1 MQLQR
6 WEQVQAVL
14 EEAQAAPRDDRE
26 AVLAACCGADAEL
39 RREVASLLAA
49 SENADAFFEDLSER
63 IVDAI
68 EAEESAAWLTSE
80 GGLEGFR
87 VIEKLASGGMGDVYR
102 ATDERLRRDV
112 ALKVLSESS
121 VDDPKLVAR
130 FNREARLLA
139 ALNHPSIAAI
149 YGLEVVGDRTVL
161 VLEFVEGPTLA
172 ERLKAGRLPVAE
184 AVEIGRQIAAALE
197 AAHDKGIVHRDLKPA
212 NVKFTSAGQ
221 VKLLDFGIS
230 KALRPPESSDA
241 TAGKSMSV
249 ITETGGRAQVLGTV
263 PYMSPEQLGQG
274 DVGLGSDLWSLGVV
288 LFEALSGQRP
298 FGGAFPIARILER
311 DPDWGLLPADVPKPL
326 IELIQRCLQ
335 KDTSRRLR
343 TASEARA
350 ILEALGAETTADG
363 DQG

>member
-1 MQLQR
+1 
-6 WEQVQAVL
+6 
-14 EEAQAAPRDDRE
+14 
-26 AVLAACCGADAEL
+26 
-39 RREVASLLAA
+39 
-49 SENADAFFEDLSER
+49 
-63 IVDAI
+63 
-68 EAEESAAWLTSE
+68 
-80 GGLEGFR
+80 
-87 VIEKLASGGMGDVYR
+87 
-102 ATDERLRRDV
+102 
-112 ALKVLSESS
+112 
-121 VDDPKLVAR
+121 
-130 FNREARLLA
+130 
-139 ALNHPSIAAI
+139 
-149 YGLEVVGDRTVL
+149 
-161 VLEFVEGPTLA
+161 
-172 ERLKAGRLPVAE
+172 
-184 AVEIGRQIAAALE
+184 
-197 AAHDKGIVHRDLKPA
+197 
-212 NVKFTSAGQ
+212 